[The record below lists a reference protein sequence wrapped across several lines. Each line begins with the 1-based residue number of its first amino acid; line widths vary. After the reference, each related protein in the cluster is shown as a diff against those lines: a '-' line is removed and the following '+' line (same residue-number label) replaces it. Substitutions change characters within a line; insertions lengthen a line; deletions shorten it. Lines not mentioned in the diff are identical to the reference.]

1 MNSSAN
7 RTFQTIVILII
18 TISLIFLALGGYLTP
33 LSRVILNPVISIQTW
48 LATRF
53 QAIQSLI
60 NAPTDL
66 VVLRQRN
73 LELEAEIAS
82 LQVQIIELQQQVSET
97 EVLSTL
103 VDYARSKPENRYE
116 AAAVI
121 GRDYSPFFQYI
132 IINKGSDQGLR
143 RGMPVVTQQGLVGNI
158 AAVSP
163 VASRVQLIN
172 DAGSSVNVLVQ
183 PSEAEAV
190 LNGTLTGEIILELIP
205 QNANVQP
212 GGLILTSGLG
222 GNYPSNLVIGQ
233 VSTVRSRDYDLFQS
247 ASVQPAVNFRQLEIV
262 LVIVNFQP
270 VDFNPLIPTQS
281 AP

>member
-1 MNSSAN
+1 MNSSFN
-7 RTFQTIVILII
+7 RTFQTVVILII
-18 TISLIFLALGGYLTP
+18 SLSLVVLALGGYLTP
-33 LSRVILNPVISIQTW
+33 ISRILLTPLISAQTW

-60 NAPTDL
+60 NAPAD
-66 VVLRQRN
+66 VAALRQRN

-103 VDYARSKPENRYE
+103 VDYARSRPENRYV

-121 GRDYSPFFQYI
+121 GRDYSPFFQYV
-132 IINKGSDQGLR
+132 IINKGSDHGLR
-143 RGMPVVTQQGLVGNI
+143 RGMPVVTQQGLVGQI

-172 DAGSSVNVLVQ
+172 DAGSSVNVIVQ

-190 LNGTLTGEIILELIP
+190 LVGELTGEVTLEMIP
-205 QNANVQP
+205 QNAIVQP
-212 GGLILTSGLG
+212 GDLIITSGLG
-222 GNYPSNLVIGQ
+222 GNYPQNLVIGQ
-233 VSTVRSRDYDLFQS
+233 VSSIRSRDFDLFQS
-247 ASVQPAVNFRQLEIV
+247 ASVQPVVDFRQLEIV
-262 LVIVNFQP
+262 LIIINFQR
-270 VDFNPLIPTQS
+270 VDFTPLIPAQE

>member
-1 MNSSAN
+1 MNSGSN
-7 RTFQTIVILII
+7 RTFQTIVVLII
-18 TISLIFLALGGYLTP
+18 SISLIILALGGYLTP
-33 LSRVILNPVISIQTW
+33 LSRVILNPIVSAQGW

-60 NAPTDL
+60 DSPTDIAA
-66 VVLRQRN
+66 LRQRN
-73 LELEAEIAS
+73 LELETEIAN

-103 VDYARSKPENRYE
+103 VDYARSRPENRYV

-132 IINKGSDQGLR
+132 IINKGSDHGLR

-172 DAGSSVNVLVQ
+172 DAGSSVNAIIQ

-190 LNGTLTGEIILELIP
+190 LNGSLTGEVSLEMIP

-212 GGLILTSGLG
+212 GDLIITSGLG
-222 GNYPSNLVIGQ
+222 GNYPQNLVVGQ
-233 VSTVRSRDYDLFQS
+233 VSSIRSRDYDLFQS
-247 ASVQPAVNFRQLEIV
+247 ASVQPSVDFRQLEIV
-262 LVIVNFQP
+262 LVIINFQP
-270 VDFNPLIPTQS
+270 VDFTPLIPTQG